1 MVTLEGAETDASLG
15 LFANFYKTNSIG
27 WHHDGAAADII

>member
-27 WHHDGAAADII
+27 WHQDGTTADIC